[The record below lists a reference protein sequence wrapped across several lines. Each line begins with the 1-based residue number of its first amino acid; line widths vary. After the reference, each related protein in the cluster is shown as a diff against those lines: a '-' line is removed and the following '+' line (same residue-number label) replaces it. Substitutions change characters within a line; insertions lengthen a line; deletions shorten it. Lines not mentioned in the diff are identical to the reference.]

1 MPCKELEKLEAEDIA
16 LCARARQA
24 SLTDEEREKLQT
36 EIVALVFK
44 IRDHQASGHNGHP
57 CPGEQ
62 LRNSPKTNGLSN
74 GY

>member
-1 MPCKELEKLEAEDIA
+1 MPCKELEKLEAQNNA
-16 LCARARQA
+16 LCTRARQA
-24 SLTDEEREKLQT
+24 SLTDEEREKLQI

-44 IRDHQASGHNGHP
+44 IRDHQVSGHNGHP

-62 LRNSPKTNGLSN
+62 RRNSSKTNGLSN